1 MKQKPDQP
9 DRLTLWHIV
18 AGFGWGI
25 LVCLLITLLAGCKS
39 IKYVPVETIKTER
52 VEVHDTVHVADTVK
66 VIETDSTATTIS
78 TLLQKVDS
86 AYLAHLGIVNAPPE
100 AWLLHTTT
108 DTHTAHAT
116 DTQATHS
123 ETATHATD
131 SVRIEY
137 RDRPYPVEKPLTRWQ
152 QFCLDYGKVTTGAT
166 AALLL
171 LLIAWAIKRF
181 SIKR

>member
-1 MKQKPDQP
+1 MQQDPDNN
-9 DRLTLWHIV
+9 RLSLWHLL

-25 LVCLLITLLAGCKS
+25 IACLLISLLGGCKT
-39 IKYVPVETIKTER
+39 IKYVPIETIKTER
-52 VEVHDTVHVADTVK
+52 VEVHDTVHVDDTVK

-100 AWLLHTTT
+100 AWLLQTTT

-166 AALLL
+166 IALILLL
-171 LLIAWAIKRF
+171 AVWLFRRK
-181 SIKR
+181 K